1 MTRRALHPQSPSQH
15 KENPTPAA
23 VNKNAKNDANYRR
36 KNPQHDLFKSSSPD
50 NANAAVSS
58 SLWPLPP
65 SPDIPVIECNTT
77 TSASHGHIVSSAHS
91 NYPQNYP
98 ETIANDPQHCSYTIL
113 SFHKS
118 NSNNQTGRIKFTF
131 QHLQFTASGGDQ
143 WIRIAAG
150 NYEQTFDA
158 ADAGDQLLVPFILPH
173 NSPATVLVHRFS
185 ETKESPKHD
194 CISTIFQPY
203 NTDRSIDSLID

>member
-15 KENPTPAA
+15 KEYPTPAA
-23 VNKNAKNDANYRR
+23 VKKNAKNDANYRR
-36 KNPQHDLFKSSSPD
+36 KNSQHDLFKSSSPD

-58 SLWPLPP
+58 SLWPFPP

-77 TSASHGHIVSSAHS
+77 TSASQGHIVSSSHS
-91 NYPQNYP
+91 SYPQNYP
-98 ETIANDPQHCSYTIL
+98 EIMANNPQHCSYTIVP
-113 SFHKS
+113 SN
-118 NSNNQTGRIKFTF
+118 NSNNPTGRIKFTF

-158 ADAGDQLLVPFILPH
+158 PDAGDQLLVPFILSH

-185 ETKESPKHD
+185 ETKESTKHG
-194 CISTIFQPY
+194 CISTTFHTI
-203 NTDRSIDSLID
+203 